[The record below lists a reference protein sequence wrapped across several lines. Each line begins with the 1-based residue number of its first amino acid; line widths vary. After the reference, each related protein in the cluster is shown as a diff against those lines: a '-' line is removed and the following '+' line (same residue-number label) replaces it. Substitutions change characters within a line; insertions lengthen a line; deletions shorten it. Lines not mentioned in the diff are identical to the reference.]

1 MHRNGDTIGDV
12 VNQEAL
18 NQLAYSAAVAAGLD
32 KGLDTHVKRD
42 STGAVQLVSY
52 NQVMNDELTAHRDDY
67 LLDKTPNYVISG
79 GTLTYRGTPATAT
92 YTADSRTKIYG
103 NSVLE
108 PDVHNTGTWSFH
120 GTGNLASVYEDSSA
134 RANVMTPTSFIN
146 DAAVMD
152 THANVRY
159 DNGHVA
165 AYKGAV
171 SMSHDLY
178 LNDYNVEYVN
188 GDITVNPAVLTVTAG
203 AGTRIYGESNS
214 TITMIRLLSPDSRIR
229 MQAISRLTIRAISA
243 LCRGNLSCYHWHN
256 YWYGDPGKCNRRA

>member
-1 MHRNGDTIGDV
+1 MKKVCKNPVLSNGYTIGDV

-18 NQLAYSAAVAAGLD
+18 NHLAHSAAVAAGLD

-42 STGAVQLVSY
+42 STGAVQSVSY

-67 LLDKTPNYVISG
+67 SLDKTPNYVISG
-79 GTLTYRGTPATAT
+79 GTLTYRVTPATVT

-103 NSVLE
+103 NAVLE

-120 GTGNLASVYEDSSA
+120 GMGNLASVYEDSSA

-188 GDITVNPAVLTVTAG
+188 GDITVNPEVLTVTTG

-214 TITMIRLLSPDSRIR
+214 TIHYDPVTLTGFKNQDAGNIQIYNQGNFSSMLREPLLLPLAQLLVR
-229 MQAISRLTIRAISA
+229 
-243 LCRGNLSCYHWHN
+243 
-256 YWYGDPGKCNRRA
+256 